1 MKEGSDI
8 TLVATGRMVQTSL
21 NACEVL
27 EKSGISAEIIDPRS
41 LTPLD
46 FSTILKSV
54 QKTSRAV
61 VIHEAVENCGIG
73 AEIAARF
80 SDQGFD
86 YLDAPVKRVGA
97 PFTPVPF
104 APVLE
109 KAYLPDENN
118 ILSAVAEIF
127 PELTP

>member
-1 MKEGSDI
+1 M
-8 TLVATGRMVQTSL
+8 
-21 NACEVL
+21 
-27 EKSGISAEIIDPRS
+27 
-41 LTPLD
+41 
-46 FSTILKSV
+46 
-54 QKTSRAV
+54 
-61 VIHEAVENCGIG
+61 IHEAVENCGIG
-73 AEIAARF
+73 AEIAARI

-127 PELTP
+127 PQLTP